1 MTEKTPITQEMIAT
15 AVAVLA
21 ANQVQCAAPLAEI
34 AAKILAIAAQG
45 PKVRSPAD
53 HRRFFG
59 VIRAAFMHWPEQHDF
74 QPEDPE
80 HLRAWLLCRAGY
92 KSVTEIPFED
102 SWPDAMRELALLAA
116 ESALKAAK
124 SHAFVR
130 PHPGGLFV
138 FAPKSLK
145 FDEIGQKEFGQ
156 IRESVEEVIKC
167 ETGREASELLRETT
181 RAA

>member
-1 MTEKTPITQEMIAT
+1 MAHK
-15 AVAVLA
+15 VVVDDA
-21 ANQVQCAAPLAEI
+21 AALVT
-34 AAKILAIAAQG
+34 KILAIAAQG

-59 VIRAAFMHWPEQHDF
+59 VIRAAYLHWPESHEF

-92 KSVTEIPFED
+92 KSVTEIPFEE
-102 SWPDAMRELALLAA
+102 SWPEAMQRLAMLTA
-116 ESALKAAK
+116 EQVLRAAK

-138 FAPKSLK
+138 FSPKSLAW
-145 FDEIGQKEFGQ
+145 ESLGQKEFGQ

-167 ETGREASELLRETT
+167 ETGREASELLRETGK
-181 RAA
+181 AA

>member
-1 MTEKTPITQEMIAT
+1 MSAISQSTIAA

-21 ANQVQCAAPLAEI
+21 AHQVVGDLAAI
-34 AAKILAIAAQG
+34 ATKILRLGQE
-45 PKVRSPAD
+45 PQVRSPAD
-53 HRRFFG
+53 HKRLFAA
-59 VIRAAFMHWPEQHDF
+59 IRAAFMHWPESHSF

-92 KSVTEIPFED
+92 KSVTEIPVED
-102 SWPDAMRELALLAA
+102 SWPDAMRDLALLAA

-138 FAPKSLK
+138 FTPKSLAW
-145 FDEIGQKEFGQ
+145 ENLGQKEFGQ
-156 IRESVEEVIKC
+156 VRESVEEVIKC

>member
-21 ANQVQCAAPLAEI
+21 AHHVQCAAPLAEV
-34 AAKILAIAAQG
+34 AAKILEIGARG
-45 PKVRSPAD
+45 PRVRSPQD

-59 VIRAAFMHWPEQHDF
+59 VIRAAFMHWPENHPW

-102 SWPDAMRELALLAA
+102 HWPDAMRELATLAA
-116 ESALKAAK
+116 EAALKAAK

-138 FAPKSLK
+138 FTPKSLK
-145 FDEIGQKEFGQ
+145 FEELGQKEFGQ
-156 IRESVEEVIKC
+156 IREVVEEVIKC
-167 ETGREASELLRETT
+167 ETGREASELLRETGK
-181 RAA
+181 AA

>member
-21 ANQVQCAAPLAEI
+21 AYQVVGDLAAI
-34 AAKILAIAAQG
+34 AKKILAIGARG
-45 PKVRSPAD
+45 PRVRSPQD

-59 VIRAAFMHWPEQHDF
+59 VCRAAFMHWPEQHEF

-92 KSVTEIPFED
+92 KSVTEIPFEE
-102 SWPDAMRELALLAA
+102 SWPEAMQQLAMLTA
-116 ESALKAAK
+116 EQVLKAAK

-138 FAPKSLK
+138 FTPKSLAW
-145 FDEIGQKEFGQ
+145 ESLGQKEFGQ
-156 IRESVEEVIKC
+156 VRESVEEVIKC
-167 ETGREASELLRETT
+167 ETGREASELLREPGK
-181 RAA
+181 AA